1 VTEPAELTH
10 LVLLKIADFVRKL
23 PQDRL
28 EDLATGEAK
37 LELVPKGGRKAPAR
51 KAPAKPAL
59 PRPAEEI
66 RRTLEEIGD
75 RVAARRYL
83 TTDLKATVPMLKALG
98 TEFGITVRR
107 TKDQALDDVV
117 EWAVGRSQ
125 DADVIARRA
134 NG

>member
-10 LVLLKIADFVRKL
+10 GVLLKVADFLRKL
-23 PQDRL
+23 PAEQL
-28 EDLATGEAK
+28 EELARGNAK
-37 LELVPKGGRKAPAR
+37 LELVGRNAPAQR
-51 KAPAKPAL
+51 AKPRL

-66 RRTLEEIGD
+66 RATLEGIGD

-83 TTDLKATVPMLKALG
+83 ETDLKLTVAGLQALG
-98 TEFGITVRR
+98 AAFQITVRTR
-107 TKDQALDDVV
+107 KAQALDDVV

-134 NG
+134 NP

>member
-10 LVLLKIADFVRKL
+10 GVLLKIADFVRKL
-23 PQDRL
+23 PMDQL
-28 EDLATGEAK
+28 EDLASGEAK
-37 LELVPKGGRKAPAR
+37 LELVPKGGRKAPVRTA
-51 KAPAKPAL
+51 AAKPAL

-66 RRTLEEIGD
+66 RATLDGIGD

-83 TTDLKATVPMLKALG
+83 TTDLKVTVAMLKALG
-98 TEFGITVRR
+98 TEFGITVR
-107 TKDQALDDVV
+107 TKKDQALDDVV